1 MIKVKVSTIIDAPL
15 SLVWAM
21 ASDFNGLP
29 NWHPAADESVIE
41 EGKANNEVGCIRNFA
56 LKDGSGHVRET
67 LLSLSSINHEI
78 IYDMIGGPLPFVN
91 YIATMHFQPVTD
103 RDTTFACWLAEFTV
117 SDGKS
122 DYWEKFVA
130 NDVFLEG
137 FRALEQAVKSKA

>member
-29 NWHPAADESVIE
+29 NWHPAAGESKIE

-67 LLSLSSINHEI
+67 LLALSSINHEI
-78 IYDMIGGPLPFVN
+78 IYDMIGGPLPFVD
-91 YIATMHFQPVTD
+91 YIATMQFQPVTD
-103 RDTTFACWLAEFTV
+103 KDTTFACWLAEFSV

-130 NDVFLEG
+130 NDVFLGG